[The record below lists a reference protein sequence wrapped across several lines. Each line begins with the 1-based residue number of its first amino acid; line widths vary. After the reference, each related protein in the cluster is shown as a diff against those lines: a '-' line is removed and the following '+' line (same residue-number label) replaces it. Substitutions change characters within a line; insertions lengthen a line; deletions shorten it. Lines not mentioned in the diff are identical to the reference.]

1 MGNVVEMLGDW
12 CVRVRV
18 RVRCRVTV
26 KVRVMARVR
35 VRLEKC
41 ARLFQQ

>member
-12 CVRVRV
+12 CVRV

-35 VRLEKC
+35 VGLEKC

>member
-1 MGNVVEMLGDW
+1 MCNVVEMLGDW
-12 CVRVRV
+12 CVRVM
-18 RVRCRVTV
+18 VRCRVTV